1 MTPFKKKSAPIFY
14 AWKKYL
20 CRLSNVYLKNQSAPK
35 QMNVLLQK
43 VLYIHKKYYWCQLRI
58 KFTPEKNSFYSPLN
72 LFP

>member
-43 VLYIHKKYYWCQLRI
+43 VLYIHKKYY
-58 KFTPEKNSFYSPLN
+58 
-72 LFP
+72 